1 MTTNPEQELLD
12 TIEKLRQEKF
22 PQLPADLVKRI
33 VEIERDFTDNRQEA
47 FKRITQAVEQHLAVQ
62 AASIQAEA

>member
-1 MTTNPEQELLD
+1 MTNPEQELLD

-22 PQLPADLVKRI
+22 PELPADLVRRI

-47 FKRITQAVEQHLAVQ
+47 FKRITEAVGKHLDQQIAVVTK
-62 AASIQAEA
+62 AEA